1 MNARGLV
8 VLFVLVLS
16 APLSC
21 AAQLSSEAQPAARLS
36 CDLGFV
42 QVTYADG
49 TAISTSF
56 RGLLSL
62 AVGEEFYPGYTRLLV
77 ADFEATISGL
87 PVFVDLNGDGVAE
100 RLLLDEVS
108 LAATDIRWTH
118 GGIRL
123 ATGEFLL
130 YVHIL
135 VPDLRAQ
142 GATALGPQYVRLVLR
157 GTLEQG
163 ATSMSI
169 GGTGMVLG
177 GTLAGT
183 TLTLRARC
191 SPR

>member
-1 MNARGLV
+1 MNSRGLL
-8 VLFVLVLS
+8 VLFVLVLT

-21 AAQLSSEAQPAARLS
+21 AAQLPCEAQPAARLS
-36 CDLGFV
+36 CGLGFV
-42 QVTYADG
+42 QVTYSDG

-62 AVGEEFYPGYTRLLV
+62 AVGEELCPGYARLLV
-77 ADFEATISGL
+77 ADFEAMISAL
-87 PVFVDLNGDGVAE
+87 PVFVDLDSDGLAE
-100 RLLLDEVS
+100 RLLLDAVS
-108 LAATDIRWTH
+108 LTATDVRWTH

-142 GATALGPQYVRLVLR
+142 GATVLGPQYVRLVLR

-163 ATSMSI
+163 TTSLSI
-169 GGTGMVLG
+169 GGAGMVLG